1 VRLIGGYPG
10 AEREIRRNKLKEE
23 KQERRDMK
31 RIEKYKKQD
40 LKEKTK
46 KIKRLLHSKIPKDD
60 YQESQLFLKFLAT
73 QQDAVLKRDT
83 VELVWTFITY
93 LKNNGYHIL
102 HGNTI
107 FCMPL
112 TRLIKIKDLE

>member
-1 VRLIGGYPG
+1 M
-10 AEREIRRNKLKEE
+10 KEE
-23 KQERRDMK
+23 KKERRDLK
-31 RIEKYKKQD
+31 RTAKYDMQD

-46 KIKRLLHSKIPKDD
+46 KIKRLLHSKIRKHDS
-60 YQESQLFLKFLAT
+60 QESQLFLKFLAT
-73 QQDAVLKRDT
+73 QPDSTLQHEK

-93 LKNNGYHIL
+93 LKNNGFHIL

-112 TRLIKIKDLE
+112 TRLIKIKDL